1 VVGLVTASFLPESFK
16 QDFPECIKDLENMG
30 KNPYFSWFVWK
41 KDGEDD
47 DKEKES
53 KSTQA

>member
-1 VVGLVTASFLPESFK
+1 MVGLVTASFLPESFK
-16 QDFPECIKDLENMG
+16 QDFPECIEDLENMG